1 MGTKVDLREDK
12 ETIASLKEKRQAP
25 ITYAQGLRMQKD
37 IGAVKYVECSAMTQ
51 KNLKCVFDDVVRA
64 VLRPQKT
71 DKKHHKCS
79 IL

>member
-1 MGTKVDLREDK
+1 MDLRDDQV
-12 ETIASLKEKRQAP
+12 TIESLREKRQAP

-51 KNLKCVFDDVVRA
+51 KNLKCVFDEVVRT

-71 DKKHHKCS
+71 DKNRICS